1 MRRRFACLALALWP
15 LAAGAED
22 VHIRSG
28 EHAGFS
34 RIVLEFG
41 ERPPWSLRI
50 GDRRATVLLGPGDRR
65 LDAQDVFTRI
75 PRARI
80 RALRATA
87 EGLEL
92 ELGCDCAVTAFEV
105 RRAAL
110 AVDVADVPG
119 SREVL
124 RDVTPTSAT
133 GNETAGT
140 AAPKVV
146 VAPSPILAPAMTE

>member
-1 MRRRFACLALALWP
+1 MRGRFACLALALWP

-22 VHIRSG
+22 VRIRSG

-41 ERPPWSLRI
+41 ERPPWSLRL

-65 LDAQDVFTRI
+65 LDAKDVFARI
-75 PRARI
+75 PRTRI
-80 RALRATA
+80 RAVTATA

-110 AVDVADVPG
+110 AIDVADAPG
-119 SREVL
+119 SRRE
-124 RDVTPTSAT
+124 RSWAT
-133 GNETAGT
+133 
-140 AAPKVV
+140 
-146 VAPSPILAPAMTE
+146 